1 MTTNQE
7 KAAIGSRP
15 DVVTLDDA
23 QVRQMSVSHAHVKD
37 LVHDAANATQAE
49 QSMSLWQGLKT
60 YPYAVGWSVFLS
72 TAIVMEGFDKTL
84 INNLYAYDPFKKAFG
99 VQLANGTYEVT
110 ATWQNLL
117 SNAALIG
124 EITGL
129 FLNGIAAERFGYRKT
144 MIASLIAV
152 IGFIFIVFFAENT
165 HTLFIG
171 SLLCGIP
178 WGVFQTITTTYA
190 AEVCPVALRAY
201 LTTYINLCW
210 VFGQLIASSVLRG
223 MLTRSDKWGYKI
235 PFALQWM
242 WPIPIIVGVC
252 FAPESPWWLIRKER
266 RDDAKKALLRLTS
279 AGKDPNF
286 NADETIA
293 MMEMT
298 NELEKA
304 HSAGTSY
311 RDCFSK
317 TDLRRT
323 EVVCCTWAIQTLC
336 GSTFMGFST
345 YFYKQAGMST
355 EHSFTMSMAQYA
367 LGAIGTVSSWALM
380 GWFGRR
386 TLYFGG
392 QVAMCAMLGV
402 IGCLGIVSR
411 GNAAAQWAIG
421 SCLLVYTFIYDATVG
436 PVCYSLVAELSSNR
450 LRAKT
455 VVLARVLYNVT
466 GVVTNVL
473 TPRMLNPSAWNWGAK
488 TGFFWAGSCLLCAVW
503 TFWRLPEPKGRTY
516 GELDIL
522 FEKKVA
528 ARKFSRTVVD
538 QFAAAGTPDT
548 ASTSSLKK
556 DELKVQVE
564 RVEHA

>member
-1 MTTNQE
+1 MTSHQE
-7 KAAIGSRP
+7 KADHVA
-15 DVVTLDDA
+15 LDA
-23 QVRQMSVSHAHVKD
+23 TEVRQMSVSHPHLD
-37 LVHDAANATQAE
+37 ELTRDAANATHAE
-49 QSMSLWQGLKT
+49 QSMSLWKGLKT

-72 TAIVMEGFDKTL
+72 TAIVMEGFDKVL
-84 INNLYAYDPFKKAFG
+84 INNLYAYAPFNKNFG
-99 VQLANGTYEVT
+99 VQLADGTYQVT
-110 ATWQNLL
+110 AAWQSAL
-117 SNAALIG
+117 SNASLIG
-124 EITGL
+124 EILGL
-129 FLNGIAAERFGYRKT
+129 FLNGIAAEKFGYRKT

-165 HTLFIG
+165 TTLVVGQI
-171 SLLCGIP
+171 LCGIP

-210 VFGQLIASSVLRG
+210 VMGQLIASSVLRG

-235 PFALQWM
+235 PFALQWI
-242 WPIPIIVGVC
+242 WPIPIIVGIC

-266 RDDAKKALLRLTS
+266 RDEAKKVLLRLTN
-279 AGKDPNF
+279 ADKDPDF

-311 RDCFSK
+311 KDCFKRS
-317 TDLRRT
+317 DLRRT
-323 EVVCCTWAIQTLC
+323 EVVCFTWAIQTLC

-345 YFYKQAGMST
+345 YFYQQAGMSD
-355 EHSFTMSMAQYA
+355 EHSFTMSMAQYG
-367 LGAIGTVSSWALM
+367 LGAIGTMFSWCLM

-392 QVAMCAMLGV
+392 QVTMCVLLAI
-402 IGCLGIVSR
+402 IGCLGLISR
-411 GNAAAQWAIG
+411 GNSSAQWAIG
-421 SCLLVYTFIYDATVG
+421 SMLLLYTFTYDATVG
-436 PVCYSLVAELSSNR
+436 PVCYSLVSELSSNR

-455 VVLARVLYNVT
+455 VVLARVLYNLT
-466 GVVTNVL
+466 GLVTNIL

-528 ARKFSRTVVD
+528 ARKFKSTIVD
-538 QFAAAGTPDT
+538 QFAAAGRSP
-548 ASTSSLKK
+548 STSSVEK
-556 DELKVQVE
+556 EALKVQVE
-564 RVEHA
+564 KVEHA